1 MSAEEPTVTDLRDRL
16 NRGEIDVD
24 EFLSQLQGLTTET
37 EREELWA
44 TWASQGLFDGPIE
57 QEGFTSFKNGRA
69 RQVDDD
75 G

>member
-1 MSAEEPTVTDLRDRL
+1 MSAEEPTVTELRDRL
-16 NRGEIDVD
+16 NRGEIDTD
-24 EFLSQLQGLTTET
+24 EFLDQLQGLTTET

-57 QEGFTSFKNGRA
+57 QDGYTSFKNGRV
-69 RQVDDD
+69 REVTED